1 MILLIPLFAV
11 AVGIGLIR
19 GGRISNL
26 AHIKIRRP
34 WLIFLSV
41 LVEYALI
48 YLMRNTSRITQPLAC
63 LFLFLQYLLLFL
75 FLWENRTLSYS
86 WLIGVGSFLNFVKN
100 GHSSGCKLQKHEVS
114 GKWQIPDLSH
124 PEQQLKA
131 EVSGRHT
138 SCPSPGPILSQ
149 YRRYCSVPWYPAADS
164 GYRSGKIGKKG
175 VVTDKDAFPLPY
187 GANR

>member
-86 WLIGVGSFLNFVKN
+86 WLIGVGSFLNFLVIMVNKGSMPLSKTAIAVDANSKN
-100 GHSSGCKLQKHEVS
+100 MKYLEN
-114 GKWQIPDLSH
+114 GKYLTYHILNSNSRLRFLGDILRVPPPVQSFLSIGDIVLFLGILLLIQDIVAGKS
-124 PEQQLKA
+124 EKKA
-131 EVSGRHT
+131 S
-138 SCPSPGPILSQ
+138 
-149 YRRYCSVPWYPAADS
+149 
-164 GYRSGKIGKKG
+164 
-175 VVTDKDAFPLPY
+175 
-187 GANR
+187 